1 MFTLGLKQYMDP
13 YYQGIAAQVAF
24 FFILSI
30 VPTLLLLT
38 QLLGLLD
45 ISLSALTDWLGLN
58 PDADYMRMLEYVLDS
73 SPQATTNAVLIL
85 MALWAA
91 SRVHFTLTRV
101 ANYTYSGGKDFKGYW
116 RDRFRAMLTMILTI
130 IVFAALVIIVVYG
143 QAIINYLAVKL
154 LISNRF
160 DFVWRMLRWPV
171 AAGMYLLVVAFNYY
185 LLPTHR
191 LKWRDIMPGS
201 IFCALGM
208 LIVTMIYS
216 AYSSHAVTND
226 IIYGS
231 MSSIVILMF
240 WIYFISWVWVLGIFF
255 NKAWMDTRR

>member
-58 PDADYMRMLEYVLDS
+58 PDADYTRMLEYVLDS

-91 SRVHFTLTRV
+91 SRV
-101 ANYTYSGGKDFKGYW
+101 
-116 RDRFRAMLTMILTI
+116 
-130 IVFAALVIIVVYG
+130 
-143 QAIINYLAVKL
+143 Q
-154 LISNRF
+154 
-160 DFVWRMLRWPV
+160 
-171 AAGMYLLVVAFNYY
+171 
-185 LLPTHR
+185 
-191 LKWRDIMPGS
+191 
-201 IFCALGM
+201 
-208 LIVTMIYS
+208 
-216 AYSSHAVTND
+216 SS
-226 IIYGS
+226 
-231 MSSIVILMF
+231 
-240 WIYFISWVWVLGIFF
+240 
-255 NKAWMDTRR
+255 

>member
-58 PDADYMRMLEYVLDS
+58 PDADYTRMLEYVLDS

-101 ANYTYSGGKDFKGYW
+101 ANYTYSEGKDFKGHW
-116 RDRFRAMLTMILTI
+116 RDQFRAMLTMILTI
-130 IVFAALVIIVVYG
+130 IVCCG
-143 QAIINYLAVKL
+143 K
-154 LISNRF
+154 R
-160 DFVWRMLRWPV
+160 
-171 AAGMYLLVVAFNYY
+171 
-185 LLPTHR
+185 
-191 LKWRDIMPGS
+191 
-201 IFCALGM
+201 
-208 LIVTMIYS
+208 
-216 AYSSHAVTND
+216 
-226 IIYGS
+226 
-231 MSSIVILMF
+231 
-240 WIYFISWVWVLGIFF
+240 
-255 NKAWMDTRR
+255 